1 MKNPSHNF
9 GSPPADSAHFSLGYL
24 NVAFVFSVP
33 GRAEAVQQKPIFDIT
48 GRHLDMA
55 LKSHLAPAMP
65 AIFPSSDRYDYR
77 ITNAH
82 ALPLAHALGD
92 ARTQAADAEIRL
104 PANIERVRDEL
115 IGCRLVVLCGD
126 KAKLLKKHLSDYAV
140 VSAGHL
146 SMTGLNSRWPDRKQ
160 LAANPNWMT
169 LSGDERTAERI
180 ACWARDVA
188 GQVGT
193 VLGVSVAQN

>member
-1 MKNPSHNF
+1 MN
-9 GSPPADSAHFSLGYL
+9 SPANSSDLPVESAHFWPGYL
-24 NVAFVFSVP
+24 DVAFIFSAP
-33 GRAEAVQQKPIFDIT
+33 GSAEARELKPIADIT
-48 GRHLDMA
+48 GRHLDSA
-55 LKSHLAPAMP
+55 LKRHLSPALP
-65 AIFPSSDRYDYR
+65 SFFPSIDRYDYR

-82 ALPLAHALGD
+82 ALPLALARGD
-92 ARTQAADAEIRL
+92 ARTEADDAEIRL

-126 KAKLLKKHLSDYAV
+126 KAKLLKKHLSDFAV

-160 LAANPNWMT
+160 LAANRNWMT

-180 ACWARDVA
+180 SCWARDVA
-188 GQVGT
+188 GQVET
-193 VLGVSVAQN
+193 VLGVSAAHN